1 MSEENVEAVRRIYEE
16 WGRGNFSEGVELY
29 DADIVLVQSRE
40 FPESGT
46 YLGVDGV
53 RRYMLTFLDAW
64 ERLTIEARDLID
76 AGDSV
81 VANVLQRAVGKES
94 GAEPAEIDYFQ
105 VWTFRGGKVIRIE
118 TIRGREGALRA
129 VGLTPG

>member
-16 WGRGNFSEGVELY
+16 WGRGNFREGVELY
-29 DADIVLVQSRE
+29 DPDIVLVQSSE

-46 YLGVDGV
+46 YLGPDGV
-53 RRYMLTFLDAW
+53 RRYMTTFLDAW
-64 ERLTIEARDLID
+64 ERLTIEARELID

-94 GAEPAEIDYFQ
+94 GAVPAEIDYFQ
-105 VWTFRGGKVIRIE
+105 IWTFRGGKVIRLE
-118 TIRGREGALRA
+118 TIRERETALRA